1 MKKIL
6 TLVLTCVPAFS
17 LAGCGGSKDSSTA
30 GSGDLSGKISLDGS
44 TSMEKFVT
52 ALGESFK
59 EKNPNVT
66 VEAQFTG
73 SSAGISSVLMVKLIS
88 VIHQEH

>member
-6 TLVLTCVPAFS
+6 TLVLTCVLAFS
-17 LAGCGGSKDSSTA
+17 LAGCGGSKDPSTA

-52 ALGESFK
+52 A
-59 EKNPNVT
+59 
-66 VEAQFTG
+66 
-73 SSAGISSVLMVKLIS
+73 
-88 VIHQEH
+88 

>member
-6 TLVLTCVPAFS
+6 TLVLTCVLAFS
-17 LAGCGGSKDSSTA
+17 LAGCGGSKDSSTT

-52 ALGESFK
+52 ALTLQLNLSLQ
-59 EKNPNVT
+59 VHLL
-66 VEAQFTG
+66 
-73 SSAGISSVLMVKLIS
+73 VLL
-88 VIHQEH
+88 QY